1 VLRFIA
7 LPFVRWGRGGEALR
21 RIGLADLHVKMS
33 EPKPTVNEWQL
44 NSSKRFDRRLS
55 YS

>member
-7 LPFVRWGRGGEALR
+7 PPFIRWGRGGEALR
-21 RIGLADLHVKMS
+21 RIELADLHVKMRK
-33 EPKPTVNEWQL
+33 PKPTVNEWQL
-44 NSSKRFDRRLS
+44 NLSKRFDSAER